1 MNIKL
6 CIFINKLEI
15 KNFFSKIRKYRN
27 SIISINDFKEE
38 EEEKNENENEE
49 NNIEDEV
56 KKEEKRMQ

>member
-15 KNFFSKIRKYRN
+15 KNFFFLLENKLFRN
-27 SIISINDFKEE
+27 SIISFNEVE

-56 KKEEKRMQ
+56 KKEEKRM